1 MPLESKKP
9 SRPVPIVITAFGTT
23 TKALETYDRLGA
35 RVKERF
41 SEHEVRWA
49 YTSRLVKDRVKRSRN
64 LDFPD
69 PGEVLSAL
77 REEGYAWAVVQSL
90 HVLCG
95 HEFDRLVQI
104 AHESPLRTA
113 VGLPLLSSPRDFDEV
128 AEALAPDLVAGAGE
142 AVVLAGH
149 GTDHPIWCAY
159 EALEQ
164 RVRRV
169 AGPRVYVGLVE
180 GSPGGGEVVERVA
193 ADGCSRVRLVPFML
207 VAGRH
212 FLEDL
217 AGGEDSWK
225 ARFEARGLEVALDPR
240 GLGMREGIAEVF
252 CRHIQ
257 EALDV
262 IPWGSE
268 GNP

>member
-1 MPLESKKP
+1 MPLKSKKP
-9 SRPVPIVITAFGTT
+9 SPPVPIVITAFGTT
-23 TKALETYDRLGA
+23 TRALETYGRLDA
-35 RVKERF
+35 RVRERF
-41 SEHEVRWA
+41 PGHEVRWA
-49 YTSRLVKDRVKRSRN
+49 YSSRMVKDRVKRTRD

-77 REEGYAWAVVQSL
+77 KEEGYGWTVVQSL

-95 HEFDRLVQI
+95 HEFDRLVQV
-104 AHESPLRTA
+104 AQEAPVRTA
-113 VGLPLLSSPRDFDEV
+113 VGLPLLSSPQDFDEV
-128 AEALAPDLVAGAGE
+128 ATVLAPDLVAGDGE
-142 AVVLAGH
+142 AVALVGH

-164 RVRRV
+164 RVRRA

-180 GSPGGGEVVERVA
+180 GSPGAEAVLERVA
-193 ADGCSRVRLVPFML
+193 ADGCERVRVVPFML

-217 AGGEDSWK
+217 AGGEGSWK

-240 GLGMREGIAEVF
+240 GLGMRDEIAEVF
-252 CRHIQ
+252 CRHIAD
-257 EALDV
+257 ALDV
-262 IPWGSE
+262 IPGGGE

>member
-1 MPLESKKP
+1 MQNQI
-9 SRPVPIVITAFGTT
+9 PIVITAFGTT
-23 TKALETYDRLGA
+23 TRALETYALLDA
-35 RVKERF
+35 RVRERF
-41 SEHEVRWA
+41 PDHEIRWA
-49 YTSRLVKDRVKRSRN
+49 YSSRMVRERVKRSRN

-77 REEGYAWAVVQSL
+77 KEEGHAWSVVQSL

-95 HEFDRLVQI
+95 HEFDRLVK
-104 AHESPLRTA
+104 AAEASPVRTA
-113 VGLPLLSSPRDFDEV
+113 MGLPLLSSPQDFEEV
-128 AEALAPDLVAGAGE
+128 AAALAPDLAGGEDE

-164 RVRRV
+164 RVRQA

-180 GSPGGGEVVERVA
+180 GASGAEDVVDRVR

-217 AGGEDSWK
+217 AGQEGSWK
-225 ARFEARGLEVALDPR
+225 ARFEAHGLEVALDPR
-240 GLGMREGIAEVF
+240 GLGARGGIAEVF
-252 CRHIQ
+252 CRHIA

-262 IPWGSE
+262 IPEGS
-268 GNP
+268 GGDS

>member
-1 MPLESKKP
+1 MQNQI
-9 SRPVPIVITAFGTT
+9 PIVITAFGTT
-23 TKALETYDRLGA
+23 TRALETYALLDA
-35 RVKERF
+35 RVRERF
-41 SEHEVRWA
+41 PDHEVRWA
-49 YTSRLVKDRVKRSRN
+49 YSSRMVRERVKRSRN

-69 PGEVLSAL
+69 PGEVLSVL
-77 REEGYAWAVVQSL
+77 KEEGHDWAVLQSL

-95 HEFDRLVQI
+95 HEFDRLVKV
-104 AHESPLRTA
+104 AEASPVRTA
-113 VGLPLLSSPRDFDEV
+113 VGLPLLSSPQDFDEV
-128 AEALAPDLVAGAGE
+128 AAALTPDLAGGEDE

-164 RVRRV
+164 RLRRA

-180 GSPGGGEVVERVA
+180 GDAGAEVVVDRVR
-193 ADGCSRVRLVPFML
+193 ADGCARVRLVPFML

-217 AGGEDSWK
+217 AGGEGSWK
-225 ARFEARGLEVALDPR
+225 GRFEASGLAVELDPR
-240 GLGMREGIAEVF
+240 GLGARDGIAEVF
-252 CRHIQ
+252 CRHVE

-262 IPWGSE
+262 IPQGSE
-268 GNP
+268 GAS

>member
-1 MPLESKKP
+1 MPLNQKRP
-9 SRPVPIVITAFGTT
+9 SPAVPIVITAFGTT
-23 TKALETYDRLGA
+23 TRALETYDRLDV
-35 RVKERF
+35 RVRERF
-41 SEHEVRWA
+41 SGHDVRWA
-49 YTSRLVKDRVKRSRN
+49 YTSRVVKDRVKRSRN

-77 REEGYAWAVVQSL
+77 EAEGHSWAVVQSL

-95 HEFDRLVQI
+95 HEFDRLVEVSR
-104 AHESPLRTA
+104 AGPVRTA
-113 VGLPLLSSPRDFDEV
+113 VGLPLLSSPEDFDEV
-128 AEALAPDLVAGAGE
+128 ATALAPELGRDEDE

-164 RVRRV
+164 RMRRA

-180 GSPGGGEVVERVA
+180 GSPGPEDVLERLQ
-193 ADGCSRVRLVPFML
+193 ADGCGRVRLIPFML

-217 AGGEDSWK
+217 AGEEGSWK
-225 ARFEARGLEVALDPR
+225 ALFEARGLRVELDPR
-240 GLGMREGIAEVF
+240 GLGGREEIMEVF
-252 CRHIQ
+252 CRHIA

-262 IPWGSE
+262 IPRCAGVE
-268 GNP
+268 E